1 MAISAAVNAAADD
14 PPADSHRAS
23 RPGQDKVPPPGA
35 GRAAPAARR
44 LPPWRVAAWLL

>member
-23 RPGQDKVPPPGA
+23 RPWQDKVPPPGTDM
-35 GRAAPAARR
+35 AAPAAWT